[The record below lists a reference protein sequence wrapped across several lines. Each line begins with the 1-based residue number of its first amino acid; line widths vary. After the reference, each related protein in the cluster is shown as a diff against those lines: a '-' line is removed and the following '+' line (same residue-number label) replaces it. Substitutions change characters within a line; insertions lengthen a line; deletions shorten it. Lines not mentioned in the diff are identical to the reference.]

1 MKEYGFNKA
10 TEFTKKQIGVIY
22 YKAKSGELKV
32 EKWFMSF
39 LYDLAD
45 YYGTDSNRLVEER
58 ESEVLKILDNVFSNK
73 IDEAQELINEK
84 ELRQKFICRLKNK
97 PSGGGYSTAKEI
109 YYEIIYCIFCK
120 RRR

>member
-10 TEFTKKQIGVIY
+10 TEFTKKQIGIIY

-73 IDEAQELINEK
+73 IDEAQELINKKEDKWYESFGEK
-84 ELRQKFICRLKNK
+84 MKKSCDRNLFV
-97 PSGGGYSTAKEI
+97 A
-109 YYEIIYCIFCK
+109 
-120 RRR
+120 

>member
-22 YKAKSGELKV
+22 YKAKIGELKV

-84 ELRQKFICRLKNK
+84 EDKW
-97 PSGGGYSTAKEI
+97 
-109 YYEIIYCIFCK
+109 YESFGEKMKKSCERNLFVA
-120 RRR
+120 